1 MVDPMIDL
9 LVLIAGAFLAA
20 AISGAAGFG
29 GALLLLPLLTRTV
42 GVAEAVPLLTVAQ
55 LAGNLARV
63 GFGYRS
69 IAWRP
74 VLLFL
79 AFALPAAVL
88 GALAF
93 TSLPKSVAVR
103 LIGGV
108 ILLFVIMRHTG
119 ILRLKPGARM
129 LAVGGAAVG
138 FLSGLVGSAGP
149 LGAAVFLSLGL
160 PPTAYIAS
168 EAVTAV
174 AMHAVKIVVYGQTL
188 VFGSGFWP
196 LAAALSAA
204 MVAGTW
210 AAKRVI
216 ERLSAKAFERWVTV
230 LLVVVAVQMVVTG

>member
-1 MVDPMIDL
+1 MISY

-74 VLLFL
+74 VLIFL

-93 TSLPKSVAVR
+93 TSLPKSVAIR
-103 LIGGV
+103 LIGGA

-119 ILRLKPGARM
+119 VLRLKPGAGM

-174 AMHAVKIVVYGQTL
+174 AMHAVKIVVYDQTL

-196 LAAALSAA
+196 LAASLSAA
-204 MVAGTW
+204 MLAGTW
-210 AAKRVI
+210 VAKRAI
-216 ERLSAKAFERWVTV
+216 ERLSPKAFERRVTI
-230 LLVVVAVQMVVTG
+230 LLVIVAVQMIVAG

>member
-1 MVDPMIDL
+1 MIAYL
-9 LVLIAGAFLAA
+9 ILVAGSFLAA

-29 GALLLLPLLTRTV
+29 GALLLLPLLVRTV
-42 GVAEAVPLLTVAQ
+42 GVAEAVPLLTIAQ

-63 GFGYRS
+63 GFGYPS

-74 VLLFL
+74 VLTFL
-79 AFALPAAVL
+79 ASALPASVL

-108 ILLFVIMRHTG
+108 ILLFVVLRHNG
-119 ILRLKPGARM
+119 VLRLKPGAGL
-129 LAVGGAAVG
+129 LAIGGAAVG

-174 AMHAVKIVVYGQTL
+174 AMHAVKIGVYRQAL
-188 VFGSGFWP
+188 VFAPGFWL

-204 MVAGTW
+204 MVGGTW
-210 AAKRVI
+210 VARRMI
-216 ERLSAKAFERWVTV
+216 ERLSEKAFERGVII
-230 LLVVVAVQMVVTG
+230 LLAVVAMQMIVTG